1 MPIMASKGTSYPV
14 CPAGSHVGIC
24 VDVVDLGMVK
34 SNYAGKI
41 KTQHKVRIVWQTGEL
56 REDGKPF
63 LVNKRY
69 TLSLHDKASL
79 RKDLESWRG
88 RPFSDSE
95 LDGFDLE
102 ALLGAA
108 AMLSVVQVAQQGS
121 VYANVTAI
129 MRPPK
134 GMPLPLLD
142 TGYVRVQD
150 RKPEDLAPGAAA
162 PPDDGQDWVPT
173 DDDVPF

>member
-1 MPIMASKGTSYPV
+1 MAIVASKGSSYPV
-14 CPAGSHVGIC
+14 CPAGSHIGIC

-34 SNYAGKI
+34 SEYAGKS
-41 KTQHKVRIVWQTGEL
+41 KTQHKVRIAWAIDEKRDDDKQFV
-56 REDGKPF
+56 
-63 LVNKRY
+63 VSKRY
-69 TLSLHDKASL
+69 TLSLHEKASL

-88 RPFSDSE
+88 RPFTDSE

-102 ALLGAA
+102 NLLGAG
-108 AMLSVVQVAQQGS
+108 AMLSVMQVAQGGS

-134 GMPLPLLD
+134 GMALPMVD
-142 TGYVRVQD
+142 GSYVRVQD
-150 RKPEDLAPGAAA
+150 RKPEDSAPGNQSA
-162 PPDDGQDWVPT
+162 PPEDDGWVPT